1 MTITLNE
8 VMTSAMGL
16 IREHKLTE
24 ATAVIQNGLHAEP
37 PGRPR
42 RPLREVV
49 DILRLRKP
57 PAYDFD
63 AVAQAGRVDSREM
76 PEGARILTSSYS
88 CAAGERSYKLYIPS
102 NNSGKKRALLVML
115 HGCTQ
120 NPDDFAAGT
129 RMNAVAEANGILI
142 AYPGQ
147 SKSANPSACWNW
159 FDPKDQRRG
168 AGEPSIIAGLTHQI
182 LAAHDVDP
190 ARVFIAGL
198 SAGGAMAV
206 IMGATY
212 PELYAAIGVHSG
224 LPYRSASD
232 VVSAFAA
239 MRGDS
244 RIILPAAPVRTIVF
258 HGDADRTVHA
268 SNGMHIAGEEH
279 RENAAAA
286 EGAQSAAPGG
296 RSYTRTITRDRDG
309 IPTVEHWLIHGGG
322 HAWSGGSPAGSYTD
336 PAGPDASSEMVRF
349 FLGQ

>member
-16 IREHKLTE
+16 IRERKLSE
-24 ATAVIQNGLHAEP
+24 ATAVIQNGLQSKP

-49 DILRLRKP
+49 DILRLKKP

-63 AVAQAGRVDSREM
+63 AVPQSGNVAWREM
-76 PEGARILTSSYS
+76 PEGVRMLSRSFS
-88 CAAGERSYKLYIPS
+88 CAAGQRNYKLYIPG
-102 NNSGKKRALLVML
+102 NTTGKKRPLLIML

-129 RMNAVAEANGILI
+129 RMNALAESSGMLV

-147 SKSANPSACWNW
+147 SKAANPSACWNW
-159 FDPKDQRRG
+159 FDPKDQRRS
-168 AGEPSIIAGLTHQI
+168 AGEPSIIAGLTQEI
-182 LAAHDVDP
+182 MAAHNVDP

-212 PELYAAIGVHSG
+212 PELYTAIGVHSG

-244 RIILPAAPVRTIVF
+244 RSVMPTAPKRTIVF

-279 RENAAAA
+279 RENTAAFAA
-286 EGAQSAAPGG
+286 TQNASAGG
-296 RSYTRTITRDRDG
+296 RAYTRTVTRDRDG
-309 IPTVEHWLIHGGG
+309 LPAVEHWLIHGGG
-322 HAWSGGSPAGSYTD
+322 HAWSGGSPAGSFTD
-336 PAGPDASSEMVRF
+336 PQGPDASSEMVRF
-349 FLGQ
+349 FLAP